1 MKRKVIMMLFLGS
14 SLLVQACGS
23 IPETDPDKDAAH
35 KRANRE
41 EYAERAQSAQ

>member
-1 MKRKVIMMLFLGS
+1 MLFLGS

-35 KRANRE
+35 KRGNRE
-41 EYAERAQSAQ
+41 EYAERAQDSH

>member
-1 MKRKVIMMLFLGS
+1 MKNKIKMMLLWGGV
-14 SLLVQACGS
+14 LLVQACGS

-41 EYAERAQSAQ
+41 EYAERIQD